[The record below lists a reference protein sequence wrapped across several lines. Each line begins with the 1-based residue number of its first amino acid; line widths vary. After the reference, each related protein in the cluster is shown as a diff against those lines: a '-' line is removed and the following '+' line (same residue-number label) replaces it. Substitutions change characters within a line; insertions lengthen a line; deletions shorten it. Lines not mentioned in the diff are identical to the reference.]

1 MQHCGLLRLVKP
13 LSLASGCRS
22 EPSHSTGYNPFIM
35 CLAAP
40 ARVLAVAGNVASV
53 DYGGVE
59 MKCRL
64 ETLTEDVAVGDYL
77 LIHTGF
83 AIRRLSPEDGE
94 ETLRLFDE
102 LARSLANEAPVND
115 LPLASPATP
124 ETEENPV
131 RPDSPVREQA
141 PPDAPEAE
149 RNPGTPDSAMDEL
162 SKSGGSKTS

>member
-1 MQHCGLLRLVKP
+1 
-13 LSLASGCRS
+13 
-22 EPSHSTGYNPFIM
+22 M

-40 ARVLAVAGNVASV
+40 ARVRSISDNVATV

-59 MKCRL
+59 TRCRL
-64 ETLTEDVAVGDYL
+64 DTLTEEVAVGDYV

-115 LPLASPATP
+115 LLLAS
-124 ETEENPV
+124 
-131 RPDSPVREQA
+131 QA
-141 PPDAPEAE
+141 APEMEPNAARSVVGE
-149 RNPGTPDSAMDEL
+149 ESNEDSVDPDSA
-162 SKSGGSKTS
+162 GGQPAGTGRHEES